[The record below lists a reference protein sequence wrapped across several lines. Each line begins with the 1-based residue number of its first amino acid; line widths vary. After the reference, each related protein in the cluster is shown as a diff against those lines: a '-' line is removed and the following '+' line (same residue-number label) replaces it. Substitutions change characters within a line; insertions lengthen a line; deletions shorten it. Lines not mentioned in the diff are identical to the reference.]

1 MALTEVPALAFYA
14 LHVWLL
20 FRGWSA
26 PHGGWR
32 EVGIAIVSGV
42 ALGLAILGRQPLLL
56 TAGAVIF
63 CGCLDRRHLGTAL
76 LCVAAAL
83 AVCGPVFF
91 VWHGL
96 VPPSKAGADAAAS
109 VAHTV
114 VAGLVPMFAA
124 YALAYAGIVLG
135 FVAPGILGFR
145 PRLWGAVI
153 AGSVALSILLR
164 LGDAESMP
172 LDTVMRMVL
181 PPSTLWIA
189 GSAFHGALLGVAAC
203 VGVALPLAAWQRRH
217 DVVSVFC
224 ILALLSQVVAAAAVR
239 HQFSSRYLFAVTPVV
254 LLLSSRLPPVRTA
267 PLRAGLGAVVGFLSL
282 AGYFIIA
289 ARH

>member
-1 MALTEVPALAFYA
+1 
-14 LHVWLL
+14 
-20 FRGWSA
+20 
-26 PHGGWR
+26 
-32 EVGIAIVSGV
+32 
-42 ALGLAILGRQPLLL
+42 
-56 TAGAVIF
+56 
-63 CGCLDRRHLGTAL
+63 
-76 LCVAAAL
+76 
-83 AVCGPVFF
+83 
-91 VWHGL
+91 
-96 VPPSKAGADAAAS
+96 
-109 VAHTV
+109 
-114 VAGLVPMFAA
+114 
-124 YALAYAGIVLG
+124 
-135 FVAPGILGFR
+135 
-145 PRLWGAVI
+145 
-153 AGSVALSILLR
+153 
-164 LGDAESMP
+164 MP